1 MPQAHPEGC
10 QGGTPVTTPG
20 GVPNLPVGALTVGT
34 LANQLQNLTQPAM
47 RARAGERMPA
57 IFNSSTGGNIMNDL
71 SPFGIIAAI
80 WAGFNS
86 HVAQA
91 DPNDITGPED
101 LPGLLMD
108 FIEGLPVIGQFVT
121 LLEAIAGT
129 YDGDD
134 ETLLAIQQIFMP
146 IRKLLQL
153 VSGQNVGLPTVEEIV
168 SGWEQLGD
176 ALGHAVSEFAGILS
190 ISRIG
195 DVIQDLING
204 AGDFLNAGSVSP
216 GSPWSW
222 DSLMPGRLR
231 GGSIRATANGTDQVM
246 RKDEPFEVFQGQVLK
261 IKDASARWTSASAS
275 AGTNPVKIGWTPFD
289 AAGTALPDV
298 IVGSFQPSGDSAGW
312 LPFTVSDW
320 AVPAGVTYATPLV
333 ILGAGATAGNYW
345 ISNVLPYAAGLL
357 PDHLVDG
364 LRDALDEIGGVVGA
378 TVTDIRTRLA
388 AITADGKID
397 AAELENLA
405 NIGDIAVGK
414 ITGLVEQLAAYALK
428 SAVQTF
434 MDTVGGTIG
443 ASMTDVFNR
452 LSKLSTTGQI
462 NGATGIAGAISEAQT
477 GVTAVRDAFVNG
489 MVGLLGGGGSGFTN
503 TDAQNQTTQLAVL
516 AQQAAA
522 AAAAIQAQYQRNQV
536 AAPSGLMTYITT
548 FGGSDGSAL
557 PVEFTGS
564 DLKIRTANG
573 YCGIDASKGDG
584 TYYVT
589 CNKATTTDDVQTTVV
604 IGDAGGLNSIATYTL
619 FSSDSTDSAGAYLA
633 VNGNSVQVGKYTRSG
648 ATFTFAAPFMSWS
661 GPLGQGI
668 AVTTYRKTNN
678 WVLDVGGDVKATATN
693 STVTTGASNRYGGG
707 IVMMRKTS
715 SGGWFSGS
723 YQYDSMRLA
732 SVFLGD
738 FYAKATNY
746 TGARLTRAVGAANTA
761 GPTHPYSLAGNAST
775 TVTGAWG
782 AGAFGVIGFNSDDMV
797 VNTANGT
804 ITVNTSGLYYVEHRD
819 PTWTWTAG
827 TAIEPSVSALDV
839 VVNTVN
845 HITLEGDYKLLD
857 GTANTD
863 TGSWGVTGHTP
874 VPIPAFVRLN
884 AGDVVQLGYTV
895 TLKNTGGSSRSGNA
909 VFTLTGT
916 TLGLLGIYKMG

>member
-1 MPQAHPEGC
+1 MPQAHPEGIP
-10 QGGTPVTTPG
+10 GGTPVTTPG

-34 LANQLQNLTQPAM
+34 LADRLQNLTQSAM

-91 DPNDITGPED
+91 DPNDINGPDD
-101 LPGLLMD
+101 LPGLLLD

-176 ALGHAVSEFAGILS
+176 ALGNAVSEFAGILS
-190 ISRIG
+190 VSRIG

-231 GGSIRATANGTDQVM
+231 GGSIRATGNGTDQVM
-246 RKDEPFEVFQGQVLK
+246 RKDKPFEVFQGQVLK
-261 IKDASARWTSASAS
+261 IKDASARWTGASAS

-298 IVGSFQPSGDSAGW
+298 IVASFQPSGDSAGW

-320 AVPAGVTYATPLV
+320 AVPAGVKYATPLV

-378 TVTDIRTRLA
+378 TVADIRTRLA

-405 NIGDIAVGK
+405 NIGEIAVGK

-434 MDTVGGTIG
+434 MDTVGGTVG

-452 LSKLSTTGQI
+452 LSKLSATGQI
-462 NGATGIAGAISEAQT
+462 NGATGISGAIAEAQT
-477 GVTAVRDAFVNG
+477 GLNSMRDAFANG
-489 MVGLLGGGGSGFTN
+489 LGLLGSAFTN
-503 TDAQNQTTQLAVL
+503 IDAQNQAILIAETAK
-516 AQQAAA
+516 QAAA
-522 AAAAIQAQYQRNQV
+522 AAAAANAQLAKSQGQQN
-536 AAPSGLMTYITT
+536 AGAGGLNYTT
-548 FGGSDGSAL
+548 VFGGADFAAL
-557 PVEFTGS
+557 PAEFTGNNLCVRGS
-564 DLKIRTANG
+564 NG
-573 YCGIDASKGDG
+573 YAGINSALGDG

-589 CNKATTTDDVQTTVV
+589 CNKQFTTDDQSISVV
-604 IGDAGGLNSIATYTL
+604 LGDQGGSTNAPEYFL
-619 FSSDSTDSAGAYLA
+619 FHSDSAYTAGAYLKID
-633 VNGNSVQVGKYTRSG
+633 NGSATIGSYTRSG
-648 ATFTFAAPFMSWS
+648 ATFTFTPFSGGSWS
-661 GPLGQGI
+661 GSLGQGQVVEVHNVGTAWTI
-668 AVTTYRKTNN
+668 S
-678 WVLDVGGDVKATATN
+678 VGGNAVLP
-693 STVTTGASNRYGGG
+693 VTSSGVTFGPTRRYGGG
-707 IVMMRKTS
+707 MVMQRATVNL
-715 SGGWFSGS
+715 GWFQGTKTYDAFRVAALTLSDFVIPAYAGSGARMVRTGTGTVAS
-723 YQYDSMRLA
+723 TRGSAAQLPASFFGVVQESTPDIIPDLANNKFTVSVSDWYTVTLGYKTVKANTYAANNVSVDIGAVLFRTLSGVTSVYQYAPQAIAQTIAGSSDTF
-732 SVFLGD
+732 FLS
-738 FYAKATNY
+738 A
-746 TGARLTRAVGAANTA
+746 
-761 GPTHPYSLAGNAST
+761 P
-775 TVTGAWG
+775 
-782 AGAFGVIGFNSDDMV
+782 GVIG
-797 VNTANGT
+797 GT
-804 ITVNTSGLYYVEHRD
+804 FAVY
-819 PTWTWTAG
+819 
-827 TAIEPSVSALDV
+827 
-839 VVNTVN
+839 
-845 HITLEGDYKLLD
+845 
-857 GTANTD
+857 
-863 TGSWGVTGHTP
+863 
-874 VPIPAFVRLN
+874 LN
-884 AGDVVQLGYTV
+884 AGDAVIGGYYA
-895 TLKNTGGSSRSGNA
+895 SSGSGN
-909 VFTLTGT
+909 FLTGESSGT
-916 TLGLLGIYKMG
+916 QSVMSIKRGKTL

>member
-1 MPQAHPEGC
+1 MPQAHPEGI

-34 LANQLQNLTQPAM
+34 LADRLQNLTQQAM

-71 SPFGIIAAI
+71 SPFGVIAAI

-91 DPNDITGPED
+91 DPNDINGPDD
-101 LPGLLMD
+101 LPGLLLD

-190 ISRIG
+190 VSRIG

-204 AGDFLNAGSVSP
+204 AGDFLNAGTVSP

-246 RKDEPFEVFQGQVLK
+246 RKDDPFEVFEGQVLK
-261 IKDASARWTSASAS
+261 IKDASARWTGASAT

-298 IVGSFQPSGDSAGW
+298 IVASFQPSGDSAGW

-320 AVPAGVTYATPLV
+320 AVPAGVKYATPLV

-405 NIGDIAVGK
+405 NIGEIAVGK

-434 MDTVGGTIG
+434 MDTVGGTVG

-452 LSKLSTTGQI
+452 LSKLSSTGTMAGTAI
-462 NGATGIAGAISEAQT
+462 TGAIAEAQT
-477 GVTAVRDAFVNG
+477 GMDFFRDFLVSG
-489 MVGLLGGGGSGFTN
+489 MGGIGSNFTN
-503 TDAQNQTTQLAVL
+503 VDAKNQAIQLLQTA
-516 AQQAAA
+516 AQAAA
-522 AAAAIQAQYQRNQV
+522 ATAAIQAQWQRQQV
-536 AAPSGLMTYITT
+536 TVPSGLLSYITT
-548 FGGSDGSAL
+548 FGGADGASL
-557 PVEFTGS
+557 PAEFTGP
-564 DLKIRTANG
+564 DLEIRTANG
-573 YCGIDASKGDG
+573 YCGIDASKPDG
-584 TYYVT
+584 TYFVT
-589 CNKATTTDDVQTTVV
+589 CNKVATTDDVQITVTL
-604 IGDAGGLNSIATYTL
+604 GDGGGLNSIATYEL
-619 FSSDSTDSAGAYLA
+619 FSSDAAYTTGAYFGI
-633 VNGNSVQVGKYTRSG
+633 NGNQAFVGKYNRSG
-648 ATFTFAAPFMSWS
+648 SAFTFNAPFMSWT
-661 GPLGQGI
+661 GPLGQGLS
-668 AVTTYRKTNN
+668 ATVYRKTNN
-678 WVLDVGGDVKATATN
+678 WVLDVGGDVKATTTN
-693 STVTTGASNRYGGG
+693 STVTTGASNRSGGA
-707 IVMMRKTS
+707 IVMQRKTA
-715 SGGWFSGS
+715 SGGWFDGNHL
-723 YQYDSMRLA
+723 YDSLRLA
-732 SVFLGD
+732 SLYFGD
-738 FYAKATNY
+738 FYAKTSFYSGGKMTRPGGATIN
-746 TGARLTRAVGAANTA
+746 
-761 GPTHPYSLAGNAST
+761 GPSHSYNLPQNAST
-775 TVTGAWG
+775 T
-782 AGAFGVIGFNSDDMV
+782 FSGVLPTNFFNLQNFASDDV
-797 VNTANGT
+797 
-804 ITVNTSGLYYVEHRD
+804 TVNVPNGSITINNPGLYYVHYD
-819 PTWTWTAG
+819 LPWTTYTVGSGILANG
-827 TAIEPSVSALDV
+827 ITTDV

-845 HITLEGDYKLLD
+845 HIPLVSQEQQT
-857 GTANTD
+857 
-863 TGSWGVTGHTP
+863 
-874 VPIPAFVRLN
+874 IPAGSDGSGGGTINLYWDKPEFLRLN
-884 AGDVVQLGYTV
+884 AGDVVQLGYT
-895 TLKNTGGSSRSGNA
+895 LGIKAQSIGGTR
-909 VFTLTGT
+909 TGT
-916 TLGLLGIYKMG
+916 ANMAYASGSGFFGIYKMG

>member
-1 MPQAHPEGC
+1 M
-10 QGGTPVTTPG
+10 TTPG

-34 LANQLQNLTQPAM
+34 LADRLQNLTQSAM

-91 DPNDITGPED
+91 DPNDINGPDD
-101 LPGLLMD
+101 LPGLLLD

-190 ISRIG
+190 VSRIG

-246 RKDEPFEVFQGQVLK
+246 RKDEPFEVFEGQVLK
-261 IKDASARWTSASAS
+261 IKDASARWTGASAS

-298 IVGSFQPSGDSAGW
+298 IVASFQPSGDSAGW

-320 AVPAGVTYATPLV
+320 AVPAGVKYATPLV

-405 NIGDIAVGK
+405 NIGEIAVGK

-434 MDTVGGTIG
+434 MDTVGGTVG

-452 LSKLSTTGQI
+452 LSKLSATGQI
-462 NGATGIAGAISEAQT
+462 NGATGISGALNEAQT
-477 GVTAVRDAFVNG
+477 GVNAVRDAIANG
-489 MVGLLGGGGSGFTN
+489 LGLLGSGLTN
-503 TDAQNQTTQLAVL
+503 LQVQNQATLT
-516 AQQAAA
+516 AQIAAQAAA
-522 AAAAIQAQYQRNQV
+522 AAAAANAQLAKSQGQQN
-536 AAPSGLMTYITT
+536 AAGGGLNYTT
-548 FGGSDGSAL
+548 VFGGADGAAL
-557 PVEFTGS
+557 PAEFTGS
-564 DLKIRTANG
+564 DLKVRGNNG
-573 YCGIDASKGDG
+573 YAGIAASKPDG
-584 TYYVT
+584 TYVVT
-589 CNKATTTDDVQTTVV
+589 CNKQCSTDDQSLAVV
-604 IGDAGGLNSIATYTL
+604 LGDQGGSPSAPEYHL
-619 FSSDSTDSAGAYLA
+619 FHSDSGYTAGACLKID
-633 VNGNSVQVGKYTRSG
+633 NGNATIGSYTRSG
-648 ATFTFAAPFMSWS
+648 ASITFTAFPGGAWS
-661 GPLGQGI
+661 GALGQGSLLEVHNVGTTWTLAI
-668 AVTTYRKTNN
+668 NGNTVLSVTSSAVTF
-678 WVLDVGGDVKATATN
+678 
-693 STVTTGASNRYGGG
+693 GASTRYGGG
-707 IVMMRKTS
+707 VVMVRATVNLGWFQGTVTYDSFRVASITLSDYIDPIYLGSGATMARTSATNVTIATGTTVLPNSFYSVVQSATPDIACNLTNGTMTVSLSGWYLAKLSTKSNIFTNSTNS
-715 SGGWFSGS
+715 SG
-723 YQYDSMRLA
+723 Q
-732 SVFLGD
+732 
-738 FYAKATNY
+738 ATPAIFIN
-746 TGARLTRAVGAANTA
+746 
-761 GPTHPYSLAGNAST
+761 ST
-775 TVTGAWG
+775 TVVSKLGLPQQYSRSNSSDGSVDLTIPVLSLSDS
-782 AGAFGVIGFNSDDMV
+782 FVI
-797 VNTANGT
+797 
-804 ITVNTSGLYYVEHRD
+804 Y
-819 PTWTWTAG
+819 
-827 TAIEPSVSALDV
+827 
-839 VVNTVN
+839 
-845 HITLEGDYKLLD
+845 
-857 GTANTD
+857 
-863 TGSWGVTGHTP
+863 
-874 VPIPAFVRLN
+874 LN
-884 AGDVVQLGYTV
+884 AGDVVRGGQVLGSNASTRQV
-895 TLKNTGGSSRSGNA
+895 TGDSAGTATLLSLALLNRSQ
-909 VFTLTGT
+909 
-916 TLGLLGIYKMG
+916 I

>member
-1 MPQAHPEGC
+1 M
-10 QGGTPVTTPG
+10 TTPG

-34 LANQLQNLTQPAM
+34 LADRLQNVTQGAM
-47 RARAGERMPA
+47 RARAGERMPS
-57 IFNSSTGGNIMNDL
+57 IFHSSTGGNIMNDL

-91 DPNDITGPED
+91 DPNDIDGPDD

-129 YDGDD
+129 YDGTD

-153 VSGQNVGLPTVEEIV
+153 VSGQNVGLPTVEDIV

-176 ALGHAVSEFAGILS
+176 AIGNAVSKLPGVLS
-190 ISRIG
+190 ISRIA
-195 DVIQDLING
+195 DVIQDLIDG
-204 AGDFLNAGSVSP
+204 AGEFLNASSVDDNPFFDWDSVVPGWLSGGSV
-216 GSPWSW
+216 
-222 DSLMPGRLR
+222 
-231 GGSIRATANGTDQVM
+231 RASGNGTQQVL
-246 RKDEPFEVFQGQVLK
+246 RSEPFDVAEGQTLNLRVGSMWTGLTAIAGSDP
-261 IKDASARWTSASAS
+261 IK
-275 AGTNPVKIGWTPFD
+275 VGWTPFD
-289 AAGTALPDV
+289 ASGNPLADV
-298 IVGSFQPSGDSAGW
+298 IKGVLQPASADGGWQWIPTDTWDVPSGVAKASMLLILDS
-312 LPFTVSDW
+312 
-320 AVPAGVTYATPLV
+320 
-333 ILGAGATAGNYW
+333 GATGGVVRF
-345 ISNVLPYAAGLL
+345 SNARPWASNLL
-357 PDHLVDG
+357 PTNLVNG
-364 LRDALDEIGGVVGA
+364 LEAALTEFTTRIKSLFDTIGGAVGA
-378 TVTDIRTRLA
+378 TVEDIEARLA
-388 AITADGKID
+388 AIGADGKID
-397 AAELENLA
+397 AAELWNIA
-405 NIGDIAVGK
+405 NIPAIAVSK
-414 ITGLVEQLAAYALK
+414 VSGLVEQLAAYALK

-434 MDTVGGTIG
+434 MDTVGGTVG

-452 LSKLSTTGQI
+452 LSKLSSTGQI
-462 NGATGIAGAISEAQT
+462 NGATGISGAISEAQT

-489 MVGLLGGGGSGFTN
+489 MIGLLGTGGSGFSN
-503 TDAQNQTTQLAVL
+503 TDAQNQATQLAVL

-522 AAAAIQAQYQRNQV
+522 AAAAIQAQYLRNQV
-536 AAPSGLMTYITT
+536 TVPSGLTSYITT

-557 PVEFTGS
+557 PAEFTGS

-573 YCGIDASKGDG
+573 YCGIDASKPDG
-584 TYYVT
+584 TYFVT
-589 CNKATTTDDVQTTVV
+589 CNRATTTDEVQTTIV

-619 FSSDSTDSAGAYLA
+619 FSSDSAGTTGAYLG

-648 ATFTFAAPFMSWS
+648 SAFTFTTPFMSWS

-668 AVTTYRKTNN
+668 AVTAYRKSNN
-678 WVLDVGGDVKATATN
+678 WVLDVGGDVKATATD
-693 STVTTGASNRYGGG
+693 SSVTTGPSNRYGAG

-723 YQYDSMRLA
+723 YQYDSLRLA

-746 TGARLTRAVGAANTA
+746 TGARLQRAVGAANTA
-761 GPTHPYSLAGNAST
+761 GPTHPYSLGGNASV

-782 AGAFGVIGFNSDDMV
+782 GGAFGIIGFSSDDV
-797 VNTANGT
+797 TPNTANGT
-804 ITVNTSGLYYVEHRD
+804 IVVNTSGLYYVEHRD
-819 PTWTWTAG
+819 PAWTWTAG
-827 TAIEPSVSALDV
+827 TAIEPSASALDV
-839 VVNTVN
+839 VINTVN

-863 TGSWGVTGHTP
+863 TGSWGVTGHTAL
-874 VPIPAFVRLN
+874 PIPAFVRLN

-895 TLKNTGGSSRSGNA
+895 TLRNTGGSSRSGNA

-916 TLGLLGIYKMG
+916 APGLLGIYKMG